1 MTMPAD
7 RTYHIRPVLDGQTL
21 AAALRRLITDLSWAD
36 ARQMI
41 AGRRVQVNGNL
52 TLDEARRLKSGD
64 VVKVF
69 EHARAPV
76 PTQRDV
82 RVRHVDADLI
92 VVEKPPGIT
101 TLRHA
106 EERDWDDRRKQRQ
119 PTLDEVVQ
127 RVLAD
132 VWRPSADPAKR
143 EAGSGGGDVPRS
155 PRSHPLMRGGPPPK
169 GGKPRQESKG
179 RRHTPAPP
187 PLRQSGRG
195 APFQPPTSAK
205 LPKVRPVHRLDRDTS
220 GLMLFALSPRAEQ
233 ALVKMFKGHDVRRA
247 YLAVVHGRLDAER
260 TIESWLVR
268 DRGDGLRGSSTST
281 SLGAGP
287 STSLGAGP
295 STSLGAGPRGPG
307 DPDAKHAVTHVRP
320 VEHLGDDYTI
330 VECRLETGRTHQ
342 IRIHLSEIGH
352 MLCGE
357 QVYTR
362 PVPGA
367 QPVPDRSGAPRHAL
381 HSAELEFT
389 HPVTGQEM
397 RFTSPWPKDLA
408 EWLGRLKG

>member
-1 MTMPAD
+1 
-7 RTYHIRPVLDGQTL
+7 
-21 AAALRRLITDLSWAD
+21 
-36 ARQMI
+36 
-41 AGRRVQVNGNL
+41 
-52 TLDEARRLKSGD
+52 
-64 VVKVF
+64 
-69 EHARAPV
+69 
-76 PTQRDV
+76 
-82 RVRHVDADLI
+82 
-92 VVEKPPGIT
+92 
-101 TLRHA
+101 
-106 EERDWDDRRKQRQ
+106 
-119 PTLDEVVQ
+119 
-127 RVLAD
+127 
-132 VWRPSADPAKR
+132 
-143 EAGSGGGDVPRS
+143 
-155 PRSHPLMRGGPPPK
+155 
-169 GGKPRQESKG
+169 
-179 RRHTPAPP
+179 
-187 PLRQSGRG
+187 
-195 APFQPPTSAK
+195 
-205 LPKVRPVHRLDRDTS
+205 
-220 GLMLFALSPRAEQ
+220 MLFALSPRAEQ

-268 DRGDGLRGSSTST
+268 DRGDGLRGSS
-281 SLGAGP
+281 P

>member
-1 MTMPAD
+1 MPTD
-7 RTYHIRPVLDGQTL
+7 RNYHIRPVLDGQTL
-21 AAALRRLITDLSWAD
+21 AAALRRLVAGLSWAD

-52 TLDEARRLKSGD
+52 TLDEARRLKAGD

-127 RVLAD
+127 RMLPEVLAREPNRAD
-132 VWRPSADPAKR
+132 GRAAAEDAPRPT
-143 EAGSGGGDVPRS
+143 PRG
-155 PRSHPLMRGGPPPK
+155 HPLMRGGPPPRQ
-169 GGKPRQESKG
+169 GKPRHKPKG
-179 RRHTPAPP
+179 RRHSPP
-187 PLRQSGRG
+187 P
-195 APFQPPTSAK
+195 PQPPRSDRTAPVLPPAK

-233 ALVKMFKGHDVRRA
+233 ALVKMFKEHDIRRA
-247 YLAVVHGRLDAER
+247 YLAVVHGRLEAR
-260 TIESWLVR
+260 RIESWLVR
-268 DRGDGLRGSSTST
+268 DRGDGLRGSS
-281 SLGAGP
+281 P
-287 STSLGAGP
+287 STSLRAGP
-295 STSLGAGPRGPG
+295 GGPD

-320 VEHLGDDYTI
+320 IEHLGDEYTVI
-330 VECRLETGRTHQ
+330 ECRLATGRTHQ
-342 IRIHLSEIGH
+342 IRIHLAEIGH

-357 QVYTR
+357 RVYTR
-362 PVPGA
+362 PTPGA
-367 QPVPDRSGAPRHAL
+367 PPVPDRSGAPRHAL

-389 HPVTGQEM
+389 HPISGQEM
-397 RFTSPWPKDLA
+397 RFISPPPKDLA
-408 EWLGRLKG
+408 DWLKRLKSGPARPPAPHA